1 MIDVTSKMLSGF
13 GVAPQQIAFDAF

>member
-1 MIDVTSKMLSGF
+1 MIDATSKMLSGL